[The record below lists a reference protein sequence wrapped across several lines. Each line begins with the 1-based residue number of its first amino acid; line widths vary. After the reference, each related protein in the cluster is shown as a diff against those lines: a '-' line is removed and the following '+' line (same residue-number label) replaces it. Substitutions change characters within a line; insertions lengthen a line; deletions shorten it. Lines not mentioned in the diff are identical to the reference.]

1 MKTEKELYQ
10 AINYIKTQQDDVAD
24 FLVKYNNK
32 KVRIMIY
39 GKMALNEP
47 TEVSS
52 FEYENKVKLVNL
64 YEKEEKIDELEE
76 KNKVEGVN

>member
-32 KVRIMIY
+32 K
-39 GKMALNEP
+39 ALN
-47 TEVSS
+47 
-52 FEYENKVKLVNL
+52 YE
-64 YEKEEKIDELEE
+64 D
-76 KNKVEGVN
+76 